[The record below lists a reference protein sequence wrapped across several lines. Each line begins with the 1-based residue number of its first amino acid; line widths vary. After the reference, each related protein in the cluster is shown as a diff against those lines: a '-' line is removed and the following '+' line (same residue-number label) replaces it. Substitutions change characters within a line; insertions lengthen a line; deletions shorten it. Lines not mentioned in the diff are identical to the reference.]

1 MEMFGIEHLE
11 NYIGSINFLKHL
23 PKLLDTGA
31 NSGSLPQVLTGMHGP
46 GVEKEGQ
53 MGSDGVRT
61 LTSKLLQR
69 MPINVNK
76 DCIDRKL
83 WESEK
88 RKIEH
93 DLEAISKTLGVML
106 LDVASAAYLGT
117 QTSKEMGIRLRGH
130 NDLQSRVQGII
141 TLQDKLD
148 TTSSEPVFQA
158 QEEDIVGKILWT
170 CLHGIHLEVEEVLE
184 NVVHCVLNDSLV
196 SAKVLGMR
204 AELLQEM
211 GNMFKNALLKFQGD
225 DQSYLW
231 QVVCNAKLGISKHHL
246 YNNEQPDHENLGCN
260 VR

>member
-1 MEMFGIEHLE
+1 MTSQ
-11 NYIGSINFLKHL
+11 IGSINFLKHL
-23 PKLLDTGA
+23 PGLLDTGA
-31 NSGSLPQVLTGMHGP
+31 NSGNLPQVLTGMHGP
-46 GVEKEGQ
+46 GLEKEGQ

-117 QTSKEMGIRLRGH
+117 QNSKEMGMRLRDH
-130 NDLQSRVQGII
+130 NHLHS
-141 TLQDKLD
+141 K
-148 TTSSEPVFQA
+148 PVFQA

-170 CLHGIHLEVEEVLE
+170 CLCGIHLEIGEVLE

-196 SAKVLGMR
+196 PAKVLGMR

-225 DQSYLW
+225 DQPYLW

-246 YNNEQPDHENLGCN
+246 YNDEQPDHESLGCN
-260 VR
+260 VRK